1 MSSPHIKLRLGQQD
15 HEAWLQLAD
24 KLDQRPSTLARIV
37 IREALDQLAKDRS
50 ARERLQRD
58 PFQTAV
64 FARLNTAELELLD
77 RFADELGLTRSRTVA
92 ALIRG
97 VLAQS
102 PQFSSRERQALLQS
116 NAQLRAVGFNL
127 NQVAKAMN
135 AIKRLVATKL
145 EPALTSEG
153 EAKLL
158 ALELKAHFSL
168 LDEKMKELT
177 QQLDGKTLK
186 QPIDEHLTHVY
197 DLVHEAKR
205 RLPQLMKA
213 EDAHES

>member
-1 MSSPHIKLRLGQQD
+1 MKSPLLYIRLGAKE
-15 HEAWLQLAD
+15 HAAWLQLAD
-24 KLDQRPSTLARIV
+24 KLDQRPNTLARVV
-37 IREALDQLAKDRS
+37 IREALDQLDQDRS

-64 FARLNTAELELLD
+64 FARLNTAELDLLD

-102 PQFSSRERQALLQS
+102 PQFSSSERQALLQS

-168 LDEKMKELT
+168 LDEKMTELE
-177 QQLDGKTLK
+177 QQLDGKKLK